1 VRYTMFEYFEL
12 LPDFFRKD
20 KETT

>member
-1 VRYTMFEYFEL
+1 MFEYFEL